1 MPKSLAKIL
10 LSLLLVSFAYSA
22 SGPLAFKDLME
33 DYPSIQGRYNW
44 ETYQRGDFLIIAAD
58 AALANPYLEPFRV
71 FKEQQGFRVT
81 MAPLSETGSDRS
93 DIREFIAE
101 FYHTHALEYV
111 LLIGDVDDAYALPA
125 FSILPEGGEQPI
137 VTDLP
142 YVLIEGGADDYFPE
156 AFIGRWPVDTAQ
168 ELAKVIIRTVNYAR
182 TPDIESGYLER
193 ALVVAGNYAD
203 GGTILT
209 PVWTSL
215 WLRDELVD
223 FGYSDVDTAFYPPL
237 TGPEQILNAWN
248 TGVGIVNYRGWGDAH
263 GWHFPHFHVSDF
275 DEGTLHNGNKL
286 PIVFSFVCGTGA
298 FDSPI
303 DPSFCE
309 ALLTQGTVSV
319 PAGAVAVVA
328 PSDLH
333 TRTKFN
339 NALNSKLWDALMEG
353 HVNELGPALLASKFG
368 FLDEFLNELGPGK
381 MAEFY
386 YHTYNIMGDPSLPVW
401 LLNPEPIVLDAT
413 DFGEVCWDDGL
424 ITLERPD
431 LQEGVFALRQND
443 MLVGSGRW
451 SDGHIRIYR
460 FDGSAFYDENH
471 PTEPLEITLNSPG
484 HTPATIEVN
493 PVTGSGV
500 AFAGML
506 ENVHVGMTSWTPQFH
521 NYGTGAVSV
530 SLNLSSPDGEYSAIL
545 GDFTIPVGGT
555 VSTPSTAAPLIH
567 LIDREIAIYVEIA
580 GVTSPVAIPVSV
592 ITPDLAISFE
602 GHIRPLPEAA
612 FSLNL
617 SGSFQGLDAAGSTVH
632 VSLTSAAEFVTL
644 SDITGTATLDIDGNM
659 TFSDASF
666 AGSISDV
673 AHGSRL
679 PLRFDFQLDAQSD
692 PFYHRQFM
700 VIIGSENSSDPTPP
714 LQNNGYWAYDNT
726 DSEYAE
732 LPTYAWTDLSSESGA
747 QHYSLGDDDHEIVTL
762 PFTFKY
768 YDNDY
773 DVLTVNTNGWAAFG
787 PDYINYFR
795 NWSIPMPLGPD
806 AMLAPF
812 WDDLDNDTLVG
823 GQEIGRP
830 IDIYTYHDQTNHQYI
845 IEWHEVWNG
854 FGDRSFL
861 ETFQIILHDP
871 AGGLVAD
878 DGNGVIEFQY
888 FEVNDVDQTNN
899 FSTVG
904 IESPDQNDGLMYV
917 YARNYAPGAA
927 DLAAGR
933 IIRFTT
939 NPPDL
944 FWVSVDNP
952 KQQPSGFEVGPAYP
966 NPFNGMTTLPFNLEQ
981 AGDVRLDVYDLL
993 GRRIVTR
1000 EMSSMNVGSHRY
1012 TLQTEAFSSGVYLV
1026 RIENGGSH
1034 HIQKVTLL
1042 K

>member
-1 MPKSLAKIL
+1 MQKSITKIVF
-10 LSLLLVSFAYSA
+10 SLLLASFAFSA
-22 SGPLAFKDLME
+22 SGPLAFKNLME
-33 DYPSIQGRYNW
+33 HYPSVQDRYNW
-44 ETYQRGDFLIIAAD
+44 ESYQRGDFLIIATD
-58 AALANPYLEPFRV
+58 AVMTNPYLEPFRV

-81 MAPLSETGSDRS
+81 MAPLSETGNTAS
-93 DIREFIAE
+93 DIRAYIAD
-101 FYHTHALEYV
+101 FYRTNSLEYV

-125 FSILPEGGEQPI
+125 FSYGPEND
-137 VTDLP
+137 VSDLP
-142 YVLIEGGADDYFPE
+142 YVLIDGGADDYFPE

-168 ELAKVIIRTVNYAR
+168 ELAKVIVRTMNYAR
-182 TPDIESGYLER
+182 TPDIESGYLEK
-193 ALVVAGNYAD
+193 ALVTAGNYAD
-203 GGTILT
+203 TGTILT
-209 PVWTSL
+209 PVWTSY
-215 WLRDELVD
+215 WLHDELFD
-223 FGYSDVDTAFYPPL
+223 FGYTDVDTVYFPPT
-237 TGPEQILNAWN
+237 TGPEQILDAWN
-248 TGVGIVNYRGWGDAH
+248 AGVGIVNYRGWGDAH
-263 GWHFPHFHVSDF
+263 GWHFPHFHVTDF
-275 DEGTLHNGNKL
+275 DDGALNNGNKL
-286 PIVFSFVCGTGA
+286 PIVFSFVCGTGK
-298 FDSPI
+298 FDSNI
-303 DPSFCE
+303 DPAFCE
-309 ALLTQGTVSV
+309 ALLTQGSISV
-319 PAGAVAVVA
+319 PAGAVAVIA

-368 FLDEFLNELGPGK
+368 FLDEFVNELGPGE

-386 YHTYNIMGDPSLPVW
+386 YHTYNVMGDPSLPVW
-401 LLNPEPIVLDAT
+401 LMNPDPIVLDAA

-424 ITLERPD
+424 ITLERAD
-431 LQEGVFALRQND
+431 LQEGVFALRQNNA
-443 MLVGSGRW
+443 LVGSGRW
-451 SDGHIRIYR
+451 TDGQIKIYR
-460 FDGSAFYDENH
+460 FDGSSFYAIEH
-471 PTEPLEITLNSPG
+471 PAEPLEITLNSPG
-484 HTPATIEVN
+484 HTPVTVEVN

-500 AFAGML
+500 AFAGME

-521 NYGTGAVSV
+521 NYGSQSVSV
-530 SLNLSSPDGEYSAIL
+530 ALNLSSPDGAYTETL
-545 GDFTIPVGGT
+545 GVLTIPAGGT
-555 VSTPSTAAPLIH
+555 VSTTATTAPMIQLG
-567 LIDREIAIYVEIA
+567 DREIVIDVEIA
-580 GVTSPVAIPVSV
+580 GISSPVAIPVSIV
-592 ITPDLAISFE
+592 SPDLSITFD

-617 SGSFQGLDAAGSTVH
+617 NASFLGLDAAGSTVH
-632 VSLTSAAEFVTL
+632 VTLTSAAEFVTL
-644 SDITGTATLDIDGNM
+644 SDITGTATLDAEGHM
-659 TFSDASF
+659 TFSDNSF

-679 PLRFDFQLDAQSD
+679 PLRFDFQLDNQTES
-692 PFYHRQFM
+692 FYNRQFM
-700 VIIGSENSSDPTPP
+700 VIIGSESSSDPTPP
-714 LQNNGYWAYDNT
+714 NQNDGYWAYDNT

-732 LPTYAWTDLSSESGA
+732 LPTYNWTDLSSESGA

-768 YDNDY
+768 YDVDY

-812 WDDLDNDTLVG
+812 WDDLDNDTLVN
-823 GQEIGRP
+823 GQEVARP
-830 IDIYTYHDQTNHQYI
+830 IDIYTYHDQANQRYI

-861 ETFQIILHDP
+861 ETFQIVLYDP
-871 AGGLVAD
+871 AGLVAD

-888 FEVNDVDQTNN
+888 YEVHDVDQINN

-927 DLAAGR
+927 ELVAGR

-944 FWVSVDNP
+944 FWVSVDNAR
-952 KQQPSGFEVGPAYP
+952 QQPTNFEVGPAYP
-966 NPFNGMTTLPFNLEQ
+966 NPFNGMTTIPFSLQQ
-981 AGDVRLDVYDLL
+981 AGDVRMEVYDLL
-993 GRRIVTR
+993 GRKLVSA
-1000 EMSSMNVGSHRY
+1000 EMSAMPAGSHRY
-1012 TLQTEAFSSGVYLV
+1012 TLQTEAFPSGVYLV
-1026 RIENGGSH
+1026 RIENSGGH